1 MEGDIDAAAEL
12 VNHLLERF
20 PAQLHLT
27 KREAGWTLHRHQ
39 PDAALVPAWSAVAAG
54 GVCPH
59 HQFLDCP
66 AGGVGN
72 GRESQV
78 GSCAATDCATYF
90 YDLSKNQSRRYCSL
104 ACQNRIKAAAYRSR
118 QPG

>member
-27 KREAGWTLHRHQ
+27 KREAGWMLHQQ
-39 PDAALVPAWSAVAAG
+39 PDAAFVPAWNAVVAG
-54 GVCPH
+54 ALARVIGDD
-59 HQFLDCP
+59 QDS
-66 AGGVGN
+66 
-72 GRESQV
+72 RV
-78 GSCAATDCATYF
+78 GSCAATDCATYL